1 MSYSTDSSGNVYS
14 FELNPEYHKPSGT
27 CNFSK
32 IDDILLN
39 LQLNKVHYE
48 KNKFYFREF
57 GINEKEIKR
66 KYNNDWNELREYV
79 GFNDIEVVD
88 NELVLINLNY
98 KSESLKVF
106 ATNYNILRIMSGMGG
121 LAYST

>member
-1 MSYSTDSSGNVYS
+1 MNIYS
-14 FELNPEYHKPSGT
+14 FALRPEDHQPTGT

-32 IDDILLN
+32 IDDTQLN

-48 KNKFYFREF
+48 KNKFYFSDF
-57 GINEKEIKR
+57 GINQKEFKR

-79 GFNDIEVVD
+79 GFNDIELVD

-98 KSESLKVF
+98 KPESLKIF
-106 ATNYNILRIMSGMGG
+106 TTNYNVLRIMSGLGG
-121 LAYST
+121 LAYSS